1 MSAAFEAN
9 ESEQAMTETAASI
22 KYKGARFV
30 RFYPSDWRS
39 GCIGLTVEQ
48 EGLYW
53 RICAHYYETGR
64 RLPIDDKEAA
74 HRLMMNP
81 KNYRRVR
88 DELIALE
95 KIRRHEDGY
104 GNDRAERELEK
115 AVGEPS
121 QKSDQVLA
129 TDVVATRGPSDCER
143 QDRGNQG
150 EGRQGSESI
159 PQVDRETIPD
169 QSAINRESIDDQSG
183 IFAEK
188 STQIQWPSL
197 EPIANS
203 QEPKKVPPTPKGAS
217 KSECL
222 EAFEA
227 YNAVALRCGLAQ
239 AAKFTPDRERKIR
252 ARLNDYGISGWS
264 KALAN
269 IEKSAFLT
277 GKNDKGWRAS
287 LEFMTQAE
295 SFSKLH
301 DGVYGNGRHA
311 GAQTTKTPAYLSRY

>member
-1 MSAAFEAN
+1 MPEAR
-9 ESEQAMTETAASI
+9 ETFKA
-22 KYKGARFV
+22 KGARFV

-39 GCIGLTVEQ
+39 GCIGLSVEQ

-64 RLPIDDKEAA
+64 RLPLDDKEAA

-95 KIRRHEDGY
+95 KIRRHDDGY

-115 AVGEPS
+115 AVGETA
-121 QKSDQVLA
+121 QKADPVLA
-129 TDVVATRGPSDCER
+129 ADVDAARGSSDCER
-143 QDRGNQG
+143 QDGGNQG
-150 EGRQGSESI
+150 QGRQGAEPVPAIDSEI
-159 PQVDRETIPD
+159 IVD
-169 QSAINRESIDDQSG
+169 QSSINRESIVDQSG
-183 IFAEK
+183 VLVEK
-188 STQIQWPSL
+188 GEQYQGAFL
-197 EPIANS
+197 EPVASS
-203 QEPKKVPPTPKGAS
+203 QEPKKDPPTPKGAS
-217 KSECL
+217 KAECL

-227 YNAVALRCGLAQ
+227 YNAIALRCGLAQ

-252 ARLNDYGISGWS
+252 ARLNDYGLDGWRT
-264 KALAN
+264 ALAN
-269 IEKSAFLT
+269 IERSSFLT
-277 GKNDKGWRAS
+277 GKNDKGWRAN

-295 SFSKLH
+295 SFAKLH

-311 GAQTTKTPAYLSRY
+311 GPNAKPKQPAYLSRY

>member
-1 MSAAFEAN
+1 MPEAK
-9 ESEQAMTETAASI
+9 ETFKA
-22 KYKGARFV
+22 KGARFV

-39 GCIGLTVEQ
+39 GCIGLSVEQ

-64 RLPIDDKEAA
+64 RLPLDDKEAA

-95 KIRRHEDGY
+95 KIRRHDDGY

-115 AVGEPS
+115 AVGEPA
-121 QKSDQVLA
+121 QKADAVFAADLDA
-129 TDVVATRGPSDCER
+129 ARGSPDCER
-143 QDRGNQG
+143 QDGGDQG
-150 EGRQGSESI
+150 EGRQGSEPVSE
-159 PQVDRETIPD
+159 VDRETIDD
-169 QSAINRESIDDQSG
+169 QSPINRESIADQSP

-188 STQIQWPSL
+188 YERNQWPSL
-197 EPIANS
+197 EPVASS
-203 QEPKKVPPTPKGAS
+203 QEPKKYPPTPKGAS
-217 KSECL
+217 KTECL

-227 YNAVALRCGLAQ
+227 YNAIALRCGLAQ

-252 ARLNDYGISGWS
+252 ARLNDYGLAGWRT
-264 KALAN
+264 ALAN
-269 IEKSAFLT
+269 IERSSFLT
-277 GKNDKGWRAS
+277 GKNDKGWRAN

-295 SFSKLH
+295 SFAKLH

-311 GAQTTKTPAYLSRY
+311 GANGKPKQPTYMSRY